1 MKKIFTF
8 LTVVALSTTMSFAQ
22 SGTFALGVGSDMDG
36 TSWQD
41 YSINPTV
48 GYFVSDA
55 MLVGT
60 GFSMTSGDNSSE
72 TTEISPFV
80 RYYLSGNLYAM
91 AGISMMTVGD
101 ADAVTDI
108 DAGVGFSLMWND
120 KVAIEPGFG
129 VTLGDE
135 NMTLAIS
142 IGISIR
148 LGMDE

>member
-1 MKKIFTF
+1 M
-8 LTVVALSTTMSFAQ
+8 LTVVALLSTMSFAQ
-22 SGTFALGVGSDMDG
+22 SGTFALVLGSDMIG
-36 TSWQD
+36 ASWQD
-41 YSINPTV
+41 YSINSTV

-60 GFSMTSGDNSSE
+60 GLSMTSGYNSSK
-72 TTEISPFV
+72 TKEISPVV

-91 AGISMMTVGD
+91 AGISMM
-101 ADAVTDI
+101 AVEDVY
-108 DAGVGFSLMWND
+108 AGIGLSLMWND
-120 KVAIEPGFG
+120 KVAIEPGFW

-135 NMTLAIS
+135 NMTLAVS

>member
-1 MKKIFTF
+1 
-8 LTVVALSTTMSFAQ
+8 
-22 SGTFALGVGSDMDG
+22 
-36 TSWQD
+36 
-41 YSINPTV
+41 
-48 GYFVSDA
+48 
-55 MLVGT
+55 
-60 GFSMTSGDNSSE
+60 
-72 TTEISPFV
+72 
-80 RYYLSGNLYAM
+80 M

-108 DAGVGFSLMWND
+108 DAGVGLSLMWND

>member
-1 MKKIFTF
+1 MKKLFTM
-8 LTVVALSTTMSFAQ
+8 LSVVAISTTMSFGQ
-22 SGTFALGVGSDMDG
+22 SGTFALGVGSDMAG

-60 GFSMTSGDNSSE
+60 GFSMTSGDNSTE
-72 TTEISPFV
+72 TTELSPFV
-80 RYYLSGNLYAM
+80 RYYLNGNLYAM
-91 AGISMMTVGD
+91 AGISMLTVGD
-101 ADAVTDI
+101 ADAETDI
-108 DAGVGFSLMWND
+108 DAGVGLSLMWND

-129 VTLGDE
+129 VSIGEDKLK
-135 NMTLAIS
+135 LAIT
-142 IGISIR
+142 IGISLR